1 MATGASDEVLDRMR
15 TREVTGVFHSKKAL
29 ELAVQDLLM
38 VGVDRAD
45 IDVSASSDELGRRL
59 NYQVIPA
66 ADLADLPMA
75 PRQPFTGG
83 DDLTAAQALAGSVIG
98 CAAAVIVAALLV
110 ASRLSPLLIGIL
122 AVLCGLIA
130 ACVAVFRVRRRLLR
144 ERYMGLENIAE
155 WNGLVMWVRVRSPEM
170 EAAAQEILVRHGA
183 QAVHIH
189 EIDLAK
195 TTEDLP
201 LHALRPDPWLGDE
214 RLGRP

>member
-1 MATGASDEVLDRMR
+1 MMAGTSDKVLDRMR

-38 VGVDRAD
+38 AGADRAD
-45 IDVSASSDELGRRL
+45 IDISASSDELGRRL
-59 NYQVIPA
+59 SYQAIPA

-75 PRQPFTGG
+75 PRQPFTGR
-83 DDLTAAQALAGSVIG
+83 DDLIAAAALAGSVAG
-98 CAAAVIVAALLV
+98 CAAAAIVAALLV
-110 ASRLSPLLIGIL
+110 AWGLSPLLIAIVS
-122 AVLCGLIA
+122 VLCGLLA
-130 ACVAVFRVRRRLLR
+130 AGIAVFLVRRRLLR
-144 ERYMGLENIAE
+144 ERYLGLENIAE

>member
-1 MATGASDEVLDRMR
+1 MAGTSDDVLDRTR

-29 ELAVQDLLM
+29 ELAAQDLLLA
-38 VGVDRAD
+38 GVDRAD
-45 IDVSASSDELGRRL
+45 VDVSTSSDELGRRL
-59 NYQVIPA
+59 NYQAIPP
-66 ADLADLPMA
+66 ADLADLPAA
-75 PRQPFTGG
+75 PRQPFTGS
-83 DDLTAAQALAGSVIG
+83 DDLIGAEAVAGSVAG
-98 CAAAVIVAALLV
+98 CAVAVIIAALLV
-110 ASRLSPLLIGIL
+110 AWGLSPLLIAIV
-122 AVLCGLIA
+122 AVLCGLVAAGIA
-130 ACVAVFRVRRRLLR
+130 AFRVRRRLLR

-155 WNGLVMWVRVRSPEM
+155 WNGLVMWVRVRSAEM

>member
-1 MATGASDEVLDRMR
+1 MR

-29 ELAVQDLLM
+29 ELAAQDLLM
-38 VGVDRAD
+38 AGVDRAD
-45 IDVSASSDELGRRL
+45 IDISASNDELGRRL
-59 NYQVIPA
+59 DYQAIPPH
-66 ADLADLPMA
+66 DLADLPMA
-75 PRQPFTGG
+75 PRRPFTGG
-83 DDLTAAQALAGSVIG
+83 DDLIGGEAVAGSVAG
-98 CAAAVIVAALLV
+98 CVVAVIVAALLV
-110 ASRLSPLLIGIL
+110 AWGLSPLLAGIA
-122 AVLCGLIA
+122 AVLCGLA
-130 ACVAVFRVRRRLLR
+130 AAGLAVFRVRRRLLR
-144 ERYMGLENIAE
+144 DRYLGLENIAE

-183 QAVHIH
+183 AAVHVH

>member
-1 MATGASDEVLDRMR
+1 MAGTPDDILDRTR

-29 ELAVQDLLM
+29 ELAAQDLLIA
-38 VGVDRAD
+38 GVDRAD

-59 NYQVIPA
+59 NYQAVPP
-66 ADLADLPMA
+66 ADLADLPAA

-83 DDLTAAQALAGSVIG
+83 DDLVGAEAVAGSVAG
-98 CAAAVIVAALLV
+98 CAVAVVLAALLV
-110 ASRLSPLLIGIL
+110 AWGLSPPLIGIVAALGGL
-122 AVLCGLIA
+122 AA
-130 ACVAVFRVRRRLLR
+130 AGVAVFRVRRRLLR
-144 ERYMGLENIAE
+144 ERYLGLENIAE

-183 QAVHIH
+183 EAVHIH

-195 TTEDLP
+195 TPEDIP
-201 LHALRPDPWLGDE
+201 LHALRPDPWLGNE

>member
-1 MATGASDEVLDRMR
+1 MMAGTSDEVLDRMR

-29 ELAVQDLLM
+29 ELSVQDLLM
-38 VGVDRAD
+38 AGVDRAD
-45 IDVSASSDELGRRL
+45 IDISASSDELGQRL
-59 NYQVIPA
+59 NYQVIPP

-83 DDLTAAQALAGSVIG
+83 DDLIAAQTLAGSVAG

-110 ASRLSPLLIGIL
+110 AWGLSPLLIGIL

-130 ACVAVFRVRRRLLR
+130 AGAAVFRVRRRLLR
-144 ERYMGLENIAE
+144 ERYLGLETIAE
-155 WNGLVMWVRVRSPEM
+155 WNGLVMWVRVRSAEV

-189 EIDLAK
+189 EIDLPK
-195 TTEDLP
+195 TPEDLP

-214 RLGRP
+214 PLGRP

>member
-1 MATGASDEVLDRMR
+1 MAGMRDDILDKTR
-15 TREVTGVFHSKKAL
+15 TREVTGVFHSKRAL
-29 ELAVQDLLM
+29 ELAAQDLLM
-38 VGVDRAD
+38 AGVDRAD

-59 NYQVIPA
+59 NYQAIPP
-66 ADLADLPMA
+66 ADLADLPVA
-75 PRQPFTGG
+75 PRQPFRGG
-83 DDLTAAQALAGSVIG
+83 DDLVTAEAVAGSVAG
-98 CAAAVIVAALLV
+98 CAVAVAVAALLV
-110 ASRLSPLLIGIL
+110 AWGLSLQLIGIV
-122 AVLCGLIA
+122 AALCGLA
-130 ACVAVFRVRRRLLR
+130 AAGVAVFRVRRRLLR
-144 ERYMGLENIAE
+144 ERSLGLENIAE

-195 TTEDLP
+195 TPEDIP

>member
-1 MATGASDEVLDRMR
+1 MTGTPDDTLDRMR
-15 TREVTGVFHSKKAL
+15 AREVTGVFHSKKAL
-29 ELAVQDLLM
+29 ELAAQDLLM
-38 VGVDRAD
+38 AGVDRAD

-59 NYQVIPA
+59 NYQAIPP
-66 ADLADLPMA
+66 ADLADLPTA

-83 DDLTAAQALAGSVIG
+83 DDLIGAEAVAGSVTG
-98 CAAAVIVAALLV
+98 CAVAVVVAALLV
-110 ASRLSPLLIGIL
+110 AWGLPPLLIGIVAL
-122 AVLCGLIA
+122 LCGLA
-130 ACVAVFRVRRRLLR
+130 AAGIAVFRVRRRLLR
-144 ERYMGLENIAE
+144 ERFLGLDNIAE

-183 QAVHIH
+183 EAVHIH

-201 LHALRPDPWLGDE
+201 LHALRPDPWLGHE

>member
-1 MATGASDEVLDRMR
+1 MMAGTSDEVLDRMR
-15 TREVTGVFHSKKAL
+15 AREVTGVFHSKKAL
-29 ELAVQDLLM
+29 ELSVQDLLM
-38 VGVDRAD
+38 AGVDRAD
-45 IDVSASSDELGRRL
+45 IDISASSDELGERL
-59 NYQVIPA
+59 NYQVIP
-66 ADLADLPMA
+66 LADLPMA

-83 DDLTAAQALAGSVIG
+83 DDLIAAQTLAGSVAG

-110 ASRLSPLLIGIL
+110 AWGLSPLLIGIL

-130 ACVAVFRVRRRLLR
+130 AGVAVFRVRRRLLR
-144 ERYMGLENIAE
+144 ERYLGLENIAE
-155 WNGLVMWVRVRSPEM
+155 RNGLVMWVRVRSAEI

-189 EIDLAK
+189 EIDLPK
-195 TTEDLP
+195 TPEDLP